1 MRILIVEDDPIA
13 RRMLEVQLV
22 EWAYDIVSTGDGKA
36 AWKALQQPQAPSLAL
51 IDWMMPGMNGLEL
64 CRRIRERESIHAF
77 YLIFLTTNESKAHVV
92 QGLQAGADDY
102 LVKPCDPEELH
113 ARIRVGERVLKL
125 QTELAQRVV
134 DLEEAMQRIKHLQ
147 GIIRICSY
155 CKKIRDDQAS
165 CPGRSWN
172 PISPIMR
179 MPSSAM
185 ASVRSATNRSLSRR
199 WMRR

>member
-1 MRILIVEDDPIA
+1 
-13 RRMLEVQLV
+13 
-22 EWAYDIVSTGDGKA
+22 
-36 AWKALQQPQAPSLAL
+36 
-51 IDWMMPGMNGLEL
+51 MNGLEL

-113 ARIRVGERVLKL
+113 ARIRVGERVVKL

>member
-1 MRILIVEDDPIA
+1 
-13 RRMLEVQLV
+13 
-22 EWAYDIVSTGDGKA
+22 
-36 AWKALQQPQAPSLAL
+36 
-51 IDWMMPGMNGLEL
+51 MNGLEL

-102 LVKPCDPEELH
+102 LVKSCDPEELH
-113 ARIRVGERVLKL
+113 ARIRAGERVLKL

-155 CKKIRDDQAS
+155 RKKIRDDQAS
-165 CPGRSWN
+165 WEELESYLADHADAQFSHGVCPECYEQIVKPEMDATLIKIQSN
-172 PISPIMR
+172 PFK
-179 MPSSAM
+179 
-185 ASVRSATNRSLSRR
+185 
-199 WMRR
+199 